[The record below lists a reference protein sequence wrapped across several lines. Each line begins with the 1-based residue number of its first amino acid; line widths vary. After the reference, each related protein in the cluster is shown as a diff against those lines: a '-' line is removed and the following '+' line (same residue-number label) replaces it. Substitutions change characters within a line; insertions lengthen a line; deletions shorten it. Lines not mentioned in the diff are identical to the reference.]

1 MSGAAA
7 LSTCVCVGAPAA
19 IPVAPLIQRP
29 PISLRTPVCSTS
41 NEDGVGIAW
50 AVCERLAVATTAYTL
65 CVTHFHE
72 LAELATLY
80 PNVRNRCMAVSMR
93 GGAGTDYDGDDG
105 SGGSAG
111 ATAARAA
118 VSDVSGEGAALGS
131 LAYRFTVSDGSSPHT
146 CV

>member
-1 MSGAAA
+1 M
-7 LSTCVCVGAPAA
+7 
-19 IPVAPLIQRP
+19 
-29 PISLRTPVCSTS
+29 
-41 NEDGVGIAW
+41 GIAW
-50 AVCERLAVATTAYTL
+50 AVCERLAVATTAHTL

-93 GGAGTDYDGDDG
+93 GGGAGADYDGAEDG
-105 SGGSAG
+105 SGGSAD
-111 ATAARAA
+111 APTAARAV

-131 LAYRFTVSDGSSPHT
+131 LTYRFTVSDGSSPHT